1 MDTVVMK
8 KTYTE
13 GPLVETNGQ
22 NMKHLVKII
31 HHR

>member
-1 MDTVVMK
+1 MS
-8 KTYTE
+8 E

-22 NMKHLVKII
+22 NTKQLLQII